1 MTLHYRI
8 ITRAIYFYLK
18 LFRRL
23 EIQGNENVPETGAVI
38 FAPNHISWLDPCVL
52 AASTSRQ
59 MGFFAKKELFIF
71 PFNIFFHAV
80 GAFPVD
86 RMGNATRAIR
96 TAIKLLGQGL
106 SLAIFPEGTRNLSED
121 PLLPAKR
128 GVGLIARKADRPII
142 PVAIT
147 GSRGY
152 TAKIRIRFGQP
163 IMPGQSKNLVNDV
176 MSSIESMLLDQS

>member
-8 ITRAIYFYLK
+8 ITRALYIYLK
-18 LFRRL
+18 LIRRL
-23 EIQGNENVPETGAVI
+23 EIQGIENVPEIGTVI

-52 AASTSRQ
+52 AAATSKQ

-71 PFNIFFHAV
+71 PFTLFFKAV

-86 RMGNATRAIR
+86 RNGNATSGIR
-96 TAIKLLGQGL
+96 TAIKILGQGL
-106 SLAIFPEGTRNLSED
+106 SLAIFPEGTRNLSTE

-128 GVGLIARKADRPII
+128 GVGLIARKTGCPIV

-147 GSRGY
+147 GSQG
-152 TAKIRIRFGQP
+152 TTSKIHIRFGQP
-163 IMPGQSKNLVNDV
+163 ILPGNSKTLVDDV
-176 MSSIESMLLDQS
+176 MNSIESMLLDQS